1 VHMSAGLSFDH
12 LLKLLMVGESNV
24 GKTSI
29 LIQYTSDSFDEKTKS
44 TIGVDLKV
52 KTIDFMGKKLKLTL
66 WDTAGQ
72 ERFRTLTASYY
83 RGANGVVLVYDV
95 TNRDSFEHVQH
106 WLKEVDV
113 YCTNE
118 DVVTMLVANKIDKE
132 QERKVSKEEGM
143 AFARKHNML
152 FMECSAKTK
161 QGVTQAFEELI
172 SKALETQCSK
182 REVDGDDQVDLT
194 NNSAQEDSL
203 CC

>member
-1 VHMSAGLSFDH
+1 MSLSFDY

-29 LIQYTSDSFDEKTKS
+29 LMQYTSDTFDDKTKS

-52 KTIDFMGKKLKLTL
+52 RTLNFQGKKLKLTL

-95 TNRDSFEHVQH
+95 TNRNSFDHVRH
-106 WLKEVDV
+106 WLKEVEV

-118 DVVTMLVANKIDKE
+118 DVVLMLVGNKIDKE
-132 QERKVSKEEGM
+132 DRKVSKEEGM
-143 AFARKHNML
+143 SFARRNNML

-161 QGVTQAFEELI
+161 EGVEQAFEELI
-172 SKALETQCSK
+172 QKAIETQSKK
-182 REVDGDDQVDLT
+182 REVPGDDNVEL
-194 NNSAQEDSL
+194 SDSGSNEEGL

>member
-1 VHMSAGLSFDH
+1 MSAGLSFDH

-52 KTIDFMGKKLKLTL
+52 KTIEFMGKKLKLTL

-95 TNRDSFEHVQH
+95 TNRESFEHVQH

-172 SKALETQCSK
+172 SKALETQNSK
-182 REVDGDDQVDLT
+182 REVDGDDQLDLG
-194 NNSAQEDSL
+194 NNTAQDDSL

>member
-1 VHMSAGLSFDH
+1 MSAGLSFDH

>member
-1 VHMSAGLSFDH
+1 MTLSFDH
-12 LLKLLMVGESNV
+12 LLKLLTVGESNV

-29 LIQYTSDSFDEKTKS
+29 LRRYTSDIFDEKSKS

-52 KTIDFMGKKLKLTL
+52 RTIDFQGKKLKLTL

-95 TNRDSFEHVQH
+95 TDRKTFDHVRH
-106 WLKEVDV
+106 WLKEVEV

-118 DVVTMLVANKIDKE
+118 DVVLMLVGNKIDLN
-132 QERKVSKEEGM
+132 ERKISKEEGM
-143 AFARKHNML
+143 AFARRNNML

-161 QGVTQAFEELI
+161 EGVEQAFEELI
-172 SKALETQCSK
+172 QKCIETQSRK
-182 REVDGDDQVDLT
+182 REIPGDDQIDLSSS
-194 NNSAQEDSL
+194 NSEEGL

>member
-1 VHMSAGLSFDH
+1 MSLSFDH

-29 LIQYTSDSFDEKTKS
+29 LMQYTTDSFDSKTKS

-52 KTIDFMGKKLKLTL
+52 RTIDYMGKKLKLTL

-95 TNRDSFEHVQH
+95 TNRNSFDHVRH
-106 WLKEVDV
+106 WLKEVEV

-118 DVVTMLVANKIDKE
+118 DVVLMLVGNKIDKQE
-132 QERKVSKEEGM
+132 ERKVSKEEGL
-143 AFARKHNML
+143 AFARRNNML

-161 QGVTQAFEELI
+161 QGVEQAFHELI
-172 SKALETQCSK
+172 HKALETLTQK
-182 REVDGDDQVDLT
+182 REVGGDEQVDLT
-194 NNSAQEDSL
+194 QNSAEEEGL